1 MLINMKI
8 MRSFVQM
15 KNDIAFMLAV
25 VICLVGGVGSI
36 VYSIRS
42 YDSIPTSAI
51 SAKNVLVIDAGHG
64 GIDGGA
70 IGVDGSKESDI
81 NLAIAQKLQALA
93 IFCGKAVKMTRTDD
107 TANCEYKDYSEH
119 RELVRRA
126 ELANSTPGAVLISI
140 HQNCY
145 PTALPQGAHIIFS
158 GNGNSAELGETIQK
172 NITAAVDKNNRRVA
186 QPDKNKLYILSNVS
200 CPAVL
205 VECGFMSNHFDIGN
219 LRDSS
224 YQKALSAV
232 LFASYIQFITA
243 EKSV

>member
-1 MLINMKI
+1 MKI

-15 KNDIAFMLAV
+15 KNDIAFLLAV
-25 VICLVGGVGSI
+25 IICLFGGIGSI

-42 YDSIPTSAI
+42 YASVPVSALSQKTI
-51 SAKNVLVIDAGHG
+51 LVIDPGHG

-70 IGVDGSKESDI
+70 IGVDGTKESDI
-81 NLAIAQKLQALA
+81 NLAIARKLRALA
-93 IFCGKAVKMTRTDD
+93 AFCGKKTVMARTDD
-107 TANCEYKDYSEH
+107 SSDCDYKDYSEH

-126 ELANSTPGAVLISI
+126 ELANSTPGAVLLSI

-145 PTALPQGAHIIFS
+145 PTALPQGAHVIYS
-158 GNGNSAELGETIQK
+158 GNGKSDKFGNIVQK
-172 NITAAVDKNNRRVA
+172 NITATVDKNNRRVA

-219 LRDSS
+219 LKDSS
-224 YQKALSAV
+224 YQKALAAV
-232 LFASYIQFITA
+232 LLASYIQFIETA
-243 EKSV
+243 GAV

>member
-1 MLINMKI
+1 MKI

-15 KNDIAFMLAV
+15 KNDFAFLLAV
-25 VICLVGGVGSI
+25 VICLVGGIGSI

-42 YDSIPTSAI
+42 YTSVPV
-51 SAKNVLVIDAGHG
+51 SALRQKTVLVIDAGHG

-70 IGVDGSKESDI
+70 IGVDGTRESDI
-81 NLAIAQKLQALA
+81 NLAIAQRLRALA
-93 IFCGKAVKMTRTDD
+93 VFCGKATVMTRSDD
-107 TANCEYKDYSEH
+107 AANCEYRDYSEH

-126 ELANSTPGAVLISI
+126 DLANATPGAVLISV

-145 PTALPQGAHIIFS
+145 PTALPQGAHVIYS
-158 GNGNSAELGETIQK
+158 GNGKSDQFGSILQK
-172 NITAAVDKNNRRVA
+172 NITATVDKNNRRVA

-219 LRDSS
+219 LKDGN
-224 YQKALSAV
+224 YQKAFAAV
-232 LFASYIQFITA
+232 LFASFIQFIEA
-243 EKSV
+243 GSSV